1 VKKGVE
7 RFFRYARERH
17 QIHLRRAAGMP
28 RPWTKDPILKT
39 YRFTQVF
46 RELDRTTRW
55 FADHVREPLRDKPE
69 VLLATV
75 LFRLLNRTEVGEA
88 IFLHDSL
95 LEESSV
101 FYELVRACSH
111 PRAKTKVPQALAN
124 VERAVYAFVGER
136 GPHAT
141 GAYIISSPK
150 GYAKL
155 PGILEVVRRFCMT
168 CDWEFYDG
176 KSNTLEDTWEHLKE
190 HDYFGP
196 FHSYEIVT
204 DLRHT
209 ALLDRA
215 PDVMTW
221 ANPGP
226 GARRGLNRVEGRE
239 VSDHSMRSG
248 HMIEEMRGLLACSR
262 DKSLWPQCRIDTKK
276 TWLYDHEWPTWEM
289 RDVEHTLCEFD
300 KYERTRLGEGRPRG
314 VYR

>member
-1 VKKGVE
+1 MKRGITS
-7 RFFRYARERH
+7 FFRYARARH
-17 QIHLRRAAGMP
+17 EAYLAKQRGVPKGQQSA
-28 RPWTKDPILKT
+28 DPILNR
-39 YRFTQVF
+39 YSFTNVF

-55 FADHVREPLRDKPE
+55 FADHVREPLRAKPE

-95 LEESSV
+95 LEESSS
-101 FYELVRACSH
+101 FYELVRAGDNPKRVRVAIKSI
-111 PRAKTKVPQALAN
+111 
-124 VERAVYAFVGER
+124 ERAIVAFVGAR

-150 GYAKL
+150 GMRKL
-155 PGILEVVRRFCMT
+155 PGILSVVEKFVLT
-168 CDWEFYDG
+168 SDWRTTATGMRVGEWP
-176 KSNTLEDTWEHLKE
+176 LEEAWNWLKGF
-190 HDYFGP
+190 DYFGP

-209 ALLDRA
+209 SLLERA
-215 PDVMTW
+215 PDVMSW

-226 GARRGLNRVEGRE
+226 GARRGLNRVHERDVG
-239 VSDHSMRSG
+239 DHATSRDT
-248 HMIEEMRGLLACSR
+248 MIEEMRGLLEHSL
-262 DKSLWPQCRIDTKK
+262 DKTLWSYPEK
-276 TWLYDHEWPTWEM
+276 WEM

-300 KYERTRLGEGRPRG
+300 KYERARLGEGRPRG